1 MGRTVMAFR
10 PALEGEIK
18 SWDDFQRGLRPKD
31 KETFDKIANYAR
43 IHADAGSLAARPELS
58 QVIFMSVLL
67 EHQKEIECLKAQI
80 EKLEEK
86 LNADES

>member
-10 PALEGEIK
+10 PALETEIK

-31 KETFDKIANYAR
+31 RKAFERLASHAR

-58 QVIFMSVLL
+58 QVFFMSVLL
-67 EHQKEIECLKAQI
+67 EHQKEIEYLKTKI
-80 EKLEEK
+80 EKLEK
-86 LNADES
+86 MLNDDEG